1 MENFVLSEI
10 LAIINLREDLEFP
23 WNLIGDQ
30 ETVFVII
37 YVILSGIVAWMQ
49 STLTLK
55 AKEKTLESLSVEH

>member
-37 YVILSGIVAWMQ
+37 YVILLGIVVWMQ

-55 AKEKTLESLSVEH
+55 AKERTLESLSVEH